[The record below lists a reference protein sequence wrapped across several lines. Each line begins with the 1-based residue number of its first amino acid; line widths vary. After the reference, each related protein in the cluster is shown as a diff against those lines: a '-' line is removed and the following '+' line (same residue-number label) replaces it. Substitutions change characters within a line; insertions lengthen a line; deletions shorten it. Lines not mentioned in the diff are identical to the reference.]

1 MHSIIS
7 NICLPTQ
14 ELLQPTFAEELPPE
28 PAETLAANDLG
39 NAIANLL
46 INEGHLTSEQLAY
59 AQRVRSKLVT
69 PKTLLAVLQELQL
82 VTPQQLRD
90 TLGTHRV
97 SMPLGALLVELG
109 LIRSTDLQVAL
120 SIQQATQPKKKL
132 GEILVERHFI
142 REQQLAEALSYQL
155 GFPYVTPNFA
165 ELDMDL
171 LGRAQANVYAERNFI
186 PTGRRDGRTVVAF
199 VDPLDQRDAE
209 IAQQFFGPDIILAVA
224 TRQAIQEAIALY
236 VQSTSQVRPAAP
248 DEFSI
253 IGMVSTIFE
262 EAIQAHA
269 SDIHFEPMKDRL
281 RVRFRRD
288 GVLLL
293 HKDFPKNLAVSI
305 TSRLRVLAKLTAG
318 EQRQSQEGRV
328 LYEDPQRGFSMDMLA
343 TFYNTLHGKKI
354 VLRLLNKQHGLLDLA
369 SIGMAPKMLECF
381 HAEGLDTPNGL
392 VLLTGPARMGKTTTL
407 YGCMNYL
414 NTIYNSIITVEDP
427 VEHTFDGIT
436 QCLVASRTETTHTD
450 TLHHL
455 VQQAPDV
462 IVIGELHDHTTAE
475 VAIQATLTGYK
486 VLATLQTEDG
496 IGGLQGLYAA
506 QVEKLFLSS
515 TNICL
520 VAQRLLRKVCTACA
534 EPYVLTPGE
543 LQRLGYMPHDF
554 QEAQAKIGRGCPQ
567 CRFTGYQGRVG
578 VFELLFLDEPVK
590 EALLSKKTAYQV
602 RRLGLEA
609 SGLAS
614 LFEDGIA
621 KAARG
626 LTSFQEVIR
635 CLPRLSKP
643 RPLRDLVRM
652 LGE

>member
-14 ELLQPTFAEELPPE
+14 ELLQPTFEELLPE
-28 PAETLAANDLG
+28 TGETLAANDLG
-39 NAIANLL
+39 GAIANLL
-46 INEGHLTSEQLAY
+46 IAEGHLTSKQLAY

-82 VTPQQLRD
+82 VNAEQLRD
-90 TLGTHRV
+90 ALGAHRV

-120 SIQQATQPKKKL
+120 NIQQATQPKKKL

-165 ELDMDL
+165 ELDLDL
-171 LGRAQANVYAERNFI
+171 LGRVQSNVYADRNFI

-199 VDPLDQRDAE
+199 ADPLDHRDAE

-224 TRQAIQEAIALY
+224 TKQAIQEAITLY
-236 VQSTSQVRPAAP
+236 VQSTAQVRIPAP

-253 IGMVSTIFE
+253 IGMVSTVFE
-262 EAIQAHA
+262 EAIQAHV

-288 GVLLL
+288 GVLML

-305 TSRLRVLAKLTAG
+305 TSRLRVLAKPTAG

-343 TFYNTLHGKKI
+343 TFYTTLHGKKI
-354 VLRLLNKQHGLLDLA
+354 VLRLLNKQHDLLDLA
-369 SIGMAPKMLECF
+369 SIGMAPKMLERF
-381 HAEGLDTPNGL
+381 RTEGLDTPNGL

-414 NTIYNSIITVEDP
+414 NTVYNSVVTVEDP

-436 QCLVASRTETTHTD
+436 QCAVASGTEATHAEA
-450 TLHHL
+450 LYHL
-455 VQQAPDV
+455 VQQDPDV
-462 IVIGELHDHTTAE
+462 IVIGELHDHATAE
-475 VAIQATLTGYK
+475 AAIQSTLTGYK
-486 VLATLQTEDG
+486 VLATLQTEDS
-496 IGGLQGLYAA
+496 IGGLQGLHTS

-515 TNICL
+515 TSVCL
-520 VAQRLLRKVCTACA
+520 VAQRLLRQVCTACA
-534 EPYVLTPGE
+534 EPYILTPWE
-543 LQRLGYMPHDF
+543 LQRLGYTPHDF
-554 QEAQAKIGRGCPQ
+554 QDARAKIGRGCTH

-602 RRLGLEA
+602 RRIGLES

-614 LFEDGIA
+614 LFEDGVA
-621 KAARG
+621 KAAKG

-635 CLPRLSKP
+635 FLPRLSKP
-643 RPLRDLVRM
+643 RSLRDLVRV